1 MQPIQSPTPRPLGEP
16 PPSAT
21 PPGESPLSS
30 EQRTVLERLI
40 TRVIALNQQQSAEV
54 WAGLKHDLQLKSDSP
69 LLSRHFPAAE
79 QNLNQRLTQAQNTV
93 SNRQVISQLTEL
105 LAQGNNRQAVSDFI
119 RQQFGQT
126 ALSQL
131 TPTQLK
137 TVLTL
142 LQDNQLSDSLLSQR
156 SLLANNPLLS
166 HAAQQASHAQPAES
180 SAQPDRP
187 LLPAEHSI
195 LNRLVSKL
203 AATTGDS
210 GKEIWKTMLELVN
223 LKPGEPIPARLFAP
237 LSGWLQAHQTL
248 SQHSAPT
255 LLTLQAA
262 LKQPLSESERQW
274 LIDYSQQRFQA
285 TPQMILS
292 PFQIKEILTQ
302 ILLIRTKRQSGGI
315 IDVRDIKPIVSPLLA
330 GAMKS
335 IKNISTR
342 SSTAVIALLV
352 AIVVLWILF

>member
-16 PPSAT
+16 PPPAT

-79 QNLNQRLTQAQNTV
+79 QNLNQRLTLVQNTV

-166 HAAQQASHAQPAES
+166 QVAHAQLAES
-180 SAQPDRP
+180 SAQPDRL
-187 LLPAEHSI
+187 LLPAEYSI
-195 LNRLVSKL
+195 LNQLVSKL

-210 GKEIWKTMLELVN
+210 GKAIWKTMLELVN
-223 LKPGEPIPARLFAP
+223 VKPGEPIPARLFAP

-262 LKQPLSESERQW
+262 LKQPLSESEREW

-292 PFQIKEILTQ
+292 PFQVKEILTQ

-315 IDVRDIKPIVSPLLA
+315 IDVRNIKPIVSPLLA
-330 GAMKS
+330 GAMKL